1 MKPDK
6 CIYFKLIKTSKN
18 VDQISGP
25 RSLKPFYTFVRG
37 CLGMC
42 VFFAQGGGGEGGEGV
57 YKEVD
62 GDVNMEDEQIGRKVN
77 KVDDEGRRGNL
88 SPKRPTRFFVI

>member
-1 MKPDK
+1 MLIRYLDQDHWSLFIPLFGDVWA
-6 CIYFKLIKTSKN
+6 CVYFL
-18 VDQISGP
+18 
-25 RSLKPFYTFVRG
+25 RRG
-37 CLGMC
+37 E
-42 VFFAQGGGGEGGEGV
+42 GGEGEGV

-88 SPKRPTRFFVI
+88 SPKRPTRFFVILFESFLKI